1 MPEIGEIKNARLIG
15 KIGSSRYCWQACRN
29 CGKERWVQVTRSD
42 RLCPRC
48 ARIFSNNAHW
58 KGGRCKNSDGYIL
71 ILLQPDDF
79 FSPMSDRYGYVLEHR
94 LVMAKSLGR
103 CLHSWELVH
112 HKGIRYIGIENRS
125 DNLEDNLEMTTRG
138 SHTIEHSKGYR
149 DGYQKG
155 LIDGRDKQIQE
166 LQGRV
171 TLLEAELEIVRFF
184 NRPIIQTRTE

>member
-1 MPEIGEIKNARLIG
+1 
-15 KIGSSRYCWQACRN
+15 
-29 CGKERWVQVTRSD
+29 
-42 RLCPRC
+42 
-48 ARIFSNNAHW
+48 
-58 KGGRCKNSDGYIL
+58 
-71 ILLQPDDF
+71 
-79 FSPMSDRYGYVLEHR
+79 
-94 LVMAKSLGR
+94 MAKSLGR